1 MWVSCGQIT
10 KYQKSTVT
18 PRIKVLQLFKCDIQI
33 ALIKVKKL
41 VIMAVFVV
49 TVEHMNI
56 QNMWVSRGQ
65 ITKYQKMSVTP
76 WITVL
81 QLFKC
86 DIQNALIKVKIPVIM
101 AVFVVTVAHMNIQNM
116 WVSRG

>member
-1 MWVSCGQIT
+1 M
-10 KYQKSTVT
+10 
-18 PRIKVLQLFKCDIQI
+18 LQLFKSDIQH
-33 ALIKVKKL
+33 ALMKVKIL

-76 WITVL
+76 RIKVL

-86 DIQNALIKVKIPVIM
+86 DIQNALIKVKIVVIM
-101 AVFVVTVAHMNIQNM
+101 AVLGVTGEHVNIQNM

>member
-1 MWVSCGQIT
+1 M
-10 KYQKSTVT
+10 
-18 PRIKVLQLFKCDIQI
+18 
-33 ALIKVKKL
+33 KVKIV

-86 DIQNALIKVKIPVIM
+86 DIQNALIKVNVVVIM
-101 AVFVVTVAHMNIQNM
+101 AVFVVTLEHLNILNM
-116 WVSRG
+116 WESRG